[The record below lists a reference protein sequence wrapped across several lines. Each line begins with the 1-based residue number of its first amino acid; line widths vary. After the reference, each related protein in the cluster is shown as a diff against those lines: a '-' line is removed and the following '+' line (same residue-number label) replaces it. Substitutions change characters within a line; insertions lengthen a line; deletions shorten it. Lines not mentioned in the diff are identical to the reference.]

1 MWYSSQWLNAEG
13 VLQVNDQ
20 ELTASVRA
28 ALLGAGSIRE
38 VKMFGGIGFMLNGNL
53 IAGASHRGLLVRV
66 GKARQREAL
75 AQPGARPMQMK
86 GRTMEGYIYV
96 DHPALDDRAVQAY
109 IRLALPHVL
118 SLPPKAHPTKR
129 EGTKGKRK

>member
-1 MWYSSQWLNAEG
+1 MPKGL
-13 VLQVNDQ
+13 LQVNDQ

-28 ALLGAGSIRE
+28 ALLGAGTIRE

-66 GKARQREAL
+66 GKARQRVAL

-86 GRTMEGYIYV
+86 GRTMEGYIHV
-96 DHPALDDRAVQAY
+96 DHLALDDRVVQAC

-118 SLPPKAHPTKR
+118 SLPPVPLRSAR
-129 EGTKGKRK
+129 EQKENSPLRPKGEYRN

>member
-1 MWYSSQWLNAEG
+1 MTNL
-13 VLQVNDQ
+13 NDQ

-28 ALLGAGSIRE
+28 ALLGAGAIRE

-96 DHPALDDRAVQAY
+96 DHSALDDRAVQAC

-118 SLPPKAHPTKR
+118 SLPPKTHPTKR
-129 EGTKGKRK
+129 EVAKGKRK